1 MYLKNKS
8 NKINLRL
15 SDDDL
20 NFCKMIAEKTE
31 KNVSIVIREIIEKEK
46 IRNGYQQTTI
56 NDQL

>member
-15 SDDDL
+15 SDEDL

-31 KNVSIVIREIIEKEK
+31 KNVSIVIREIIEKER

-56 NDQL
+56 ND

>member
-20 NFCKMIAEKTE
+20 IFCKMIADKTE

-46 IRNGYQQTTI
+46 VRNGYQQTSI
-56 NDQL
+56 ND

>member
-31 KNVSIVIREIIEKEK
+31 KNVSIVIREIIEKER
-46 IRNGYQQTTI
+46 IRNGYQQTII
-56 NDQL
+56 ND

>member
-31 KNVSIVIREIIEKEK
+31 KNVSIVIREIIEKER
-46 IRNGYQQTTI
+46 IRNGYQQTSI
-56 NDQL
+56 ND

>member
-20 NFCKMIAEKTE
+20 NFCKMIAEKTG
-31 KNVSIVIREIIEKEK
+31 KNVSIVIREIIEKER
-46 IRNGYQQTTI
+46 IRNGYQQTSI
-56 NDQL
+56 NN